1 LVIGNLRLY
10 AYFFTR
16 IKSPFT
22 SVGIIDPE
30 GIRYGS
36 KTKDL
41 NRKTS
46 NRIGNKAFE
55 NSTALASFL
64 EVKCPI
70 SQVNPK
76 IMVATNKIA

>member
-1 LVIGNLRLY
+1 MRN
-10 AYFFTR
+10 
-16 IKSPFT
+16 
-22 SVGIIDPE
+22 
-30 GIRYGS
+30 GS

-55 NSTALASFL
+55 NSTTLSSFL

-70 SQVNPK
+70 SQINPR
-76 IMVATNKIA
+76 IMVAINKIA